1 MTGVTRMLCCIRL
14 LVAGT
19 LLLGLVLP
27 AEAVEPGEM
36 LDDPALEA
44 RAQALDDDLRCV
56 KCRSESIASS
66 NAEWA
71 SDARVKVR
79 ELLSEGA
86 TDAEVRDFFV
96 ARYGEYVLMTPTRH
110 GANWILWGAGP
121 LMLVLGGG
129 IAAFYLRRRTAAGAG
144 DEEGLTNAEKA
155 RLWQILDK

>member
-1 MTGVTRMLCCIRL
+1 MLCCIRL

-79 ELLSEGA
+79 ELLVKA
-86 TDAEVRDFFV
+86 QP
-96 ARYGEYVLMTPTRH
+96 TPRCVTSSSP
-110 GANWILWGAGP
+110 GTAN
-121 LMLVLGGG
+121 
-129 IAAFYLRRRTAAGAG
+129 TC
-144 DEEGLTNAEKA
+144 
-155 RLWQILDK
+155 